1 MHQLTKWTDFM
12 SKIVLLGAPGAGK
25 GTQGEV
31 LCKTLEIP
39 KISTGDLLREAV
51 AKQTPIGIKVQ
62 SLMGTGQLIADEIV
76 MDILTERLAQPDCAK
91 GYLLDGFPRTVE
103 QVQMLFNAGIQ
114 VDAVLEL
121 EVPDQVIVDRMSGR
135 RVHMTSGRTYHVT
148 LKPPLTPDVDDVT
161 GEALT
166 IRADDAPEIVL
177 KRLGIYHEQ
186 IRSIVEFY
194 AGLPAEQR
202 PLIRSIDGDMPLDI
216 VQGAIRAA
224 LGM

>member
-1 MHQLTKWTDFM
+1 M

-51 AKQTPIGIKVQ
+51 ANLTPIGIKVQ

-76 MDILTERLAQPDCAK
+76 MDLLTERLAQPDCAK

-103 QVQMLFNAGIQ
+103 QVQMLLNAGIQ

-135 RVHMTSGRTYHVT
+135 RVHVTSGRTYHVT
-148 LKPPLTPDVDDVT
+148 LKPPLILDVDDVT
-161 GEALT
+161 GEPLT
-166 IRADDAPEIVL
+166 TRADDAPEIVL

-186 IRSIVEFY
+186 IRPIVEFY

-224 LGM
+224 LGV

>member
-1 MHQLTKWTDFM
+1 MANL
-12 SKIVLLGAPGAGK
+12 
-25 GTQGEV
+25 
-31 LCKTLEIP
+31 
-39 KISTGDLLREAV
+39 
-51 AKQTPIGIKVQ
+51 TPIGIKVQ

-76 MDILTERLAQPDCAK
+76 MDLLTDRLAQPDCAK

-103 QVQMLFNAGIQ
+103 QAQMLLNAGVQ
-114 VDAVLEL
+114 VDTVLEL

-135 RVHMTSGRTYHVT
+135 RVHMASGRTYHVT
-148 LKPPLTPDVDDVT
+148 LNPPFNPDLDDVT

-166 IRADDAPEIVL
+166 TRADDAPGIVL

-186 IRSIVEFY
+186 IRPIVEFY
-194 AGLPAEQR
+194 ADLPEDQR

-224 LGM
+224 LGV